1 MLDIHTGSALEEDAV
16 RDAFKVRALEVHPDK
31 QPARPAAE
39 RLSQEEAGRKMREAL
54 EALALLL
61 AAIGD
66 D

>member
-1 MLDIHTGSALEEDAV
+1 M